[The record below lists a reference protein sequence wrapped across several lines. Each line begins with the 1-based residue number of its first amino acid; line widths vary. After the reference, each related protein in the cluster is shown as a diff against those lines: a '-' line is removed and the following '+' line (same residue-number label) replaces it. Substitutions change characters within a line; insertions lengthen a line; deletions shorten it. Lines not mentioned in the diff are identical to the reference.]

1 MTVAKIGRSR
11 RAARLVPAPRSG
23 EAAVLRLAQQEADP
37 EELRLAFERYRSAA
51 GTVGASQPAS
61 VALVE
66 ARLALTRLLVQ
77 DGWEPPASVL
87 EQLGKDEEFL
97 RRPLSSV
104 G

>member
-1 MTVAKIGRSR
+1 VAKIGRSR
-11 RAARLVPAPRSG
+11 RATRLLPAPRVG
-23 EAAVLRLAQQEADP
+23 EAAVLRLAQPAPDP
-37 EELRLAFERYRSAA
+37 EDLRKAFERYRSAA
-51 GTVGASQPAS
+51 GTVAADQPAS
-61 VALVE
+61 LELVE

-97 RRPLSSV
+97 RRPLTSV

>member
-1 MTVAKIGRSR
+1 VAKLRSR
-11 RAARLVPAPRSG
+11 RVGRLVPAPRAG
-23 EAAVLRLAQQEADP
+23 EDGLLRLAQPQADP
-37 EELRLAFERYRSAA
+37 EELKRAFDRYRSAA
-51 GTVGASQPAS
+51 GSDPAHPPAS

-97 RRPLSSV
+97 RPLSNV

>member
-1 MTVAKIGRSR
+1 MAKLGRNR
-11 RAARLVPAPRSG
+11 RATRLVPAPRAG
-23 EAAVLRLAQQEADP
+23 DDGVTRLAQQQADP
-37 EELRLAFERYRSAA
+37 EELRQAFERYRSAA
-51 GTVGASQPAS
+51 GSVAADQPAS

>member
-1 MTVAKIGRSR
+1 MAKLGRSKR
-11 RAARLVPAPRSG
+11 VSRLVPAPRAG
-23 EAAVLRLAQQEADP
+23 EDGVVRFAPQQADP
-37 EELRLAFERYRSAA
+37 DELRLAFERYRSAA
-51 GTVGASQPAS
+51 GSVAANQPAS

-77 DGWEPPASVL
+77 DGWDPPASVL
-87 EQLGKDEEFL
+87 EQLGRDEEFL

>member
-1 MTVAKIGRSR
+1 MAKLGRSR
-11 RAARLVPAPRSG
+11 RASRLVPAPRASEDG
-23 EAAVLRLAQQEADP
+23 VVRLAPQQADP
-37 EELRLAFERYRSAA
+37 EELKQAFDRYRSAA
-51 GTVGASQPAS
+51 GSVAANQPAS

>member
-1 MTVAKIGRSR
+1 MAKIGRSSR
-11 RAARLVPAPRSG
+11 RGTRLVPAPRVSEDG
-23 EAAVLRLAQQEADP
+23 LVRLAQQQADP
-37 EELRLAFERYRSAA
+37 EELRKAFDRYRSAA
-51 GTVGASQPAS
+51 TGVAANQPAS

>member
-1 MTVAKIGRSR
+1 
-11 RAARLVPAPRSG
+11 
-23 EAAVLRLAQQEADP
+23 
-37 EELRLAFERYRSAA
+37 
-51 GTVGASQPAS
+51 